1 MNKLRILIVGHE
13 SAETSTLAGF
23 LKDEPYEI
31 VTAENGLKGLEIV
44 RNRKVD
50 LAVVEACVRDMAGT
64 TLLNGVQAEE
74 IGTVMLLVTRF
85 GKLDSSRKSNGAY
98 AVSVFDKP
106 IERDS
111 FLASIRKCLPTQ
123 DTWEHRV
130 DSFLEHNYSN
140 PELKFEDVERHFRF
154 SRTYGYRMFKQH
166 LGESFSVR
174 LRRIRLA
181 KAEDALKNT
190 SASVSEIAYLCG
202 FASLSTFSKVF
213 KAKVGRNPTTYRR
226 NWKLGQI

>member
-1 MNKLRILIVGHE
+1 MNKLRILIVGRE
-13 SAETSTLAGF
+13 SAEASTLAGF
-23 LKDEPYEI
+23 LKDGPYEI
-31 VTAENGLKGLEIV
+31 VTAENGMKGLEIV
-44 RNRKVD
+44 RNQKID
-50 LAVVEACVRDMAGT
+50 LAVVEACVQDMAGT
-64 TLLNGVQAEE
+64 ALLQGARAEE
-74 IGTVMLLVTRF
+74 IGTVMLLLTRF
-85 GKLDSSRKSNGAY
+85 GKLDSSINSNGAY
-98 AVSVFDKP
+98 ALSVFDKP

-111 FLASIRKCLPTQ
+111 FLASIRKYLPMQ

-130 DSFLEHNYSN
+130 DSFLERNYSN

-154 SRTYGYRMFKQH
+154 SRTYGYRMFKQQ

>member
-1 MNKLRILIVGHE
+1 MNKRRILIVGHE
-13 SAETSTLAGF
+13 SGKTSTLAGF

-31 VTAENGLKGLEIV
+31 VTAENGRRGLEIA
-44 RNRKVD
+44 RTQKID
-50 LAVVEACVRDMAGT
+50 LAVVEACVRDIEGT
-64 TLLNGVQAEE
+64 TLLKGVQAEG
-74 IGTVMLLVTRF
+74 IRTVMLLVTRF

-98 AVSVFDKP
+98 VVSAFDKP
-106 IERDS
+106 IERES
-111 FLASIRKCLPTQ
+111 FVAGISKCLPMQ

-130 DSFLEHNYSN
+130 DSFLENNYGN

-154 SRTYGYRMFKQH
+154 SRSYGYRMFKQH

-174 LRRIRLA
+174 LRRVRLA
-181 KAEDALKNT
+181 KSELALKNST
-190 SASVSEIAYLCG
+190 ASISEIAYQCG

-213 KAKVGRNPTTYRR
+213 KAKVGLNPTTYRR

>member
-1 MNKLRILIVGHE
+1 MKKRSILIVGRE
-13 SAETSTLAGF
+13 SVKTSTLAGF
-23 LKDEPYEI
+23 LKEEPYEI
-31 VTAENGLKGLEIV
+31 VTAENGQEGLEIV
-44 RNRKVD
+44 RNQKID
-50 LAVVEACVRDMAGT
+50 LAVVEACVPDLAGT
-64 TLLNGVQAEE
+64 TLLNGVRAEE

-85 GKLDSSRKSNGAY
+85 GKLESSRQSNGAY
-98 AVSVFDKP
+98 AVSLLDKP
-106 IERDS
+106 MEKDS
-111 FLASIRKCLPTQ
+111 FLASISNCLPTQ

-130 DSFLEHNYSN
+130 DSFLERNYSN

-154 SRTYGYRMFKQH
+154 SRSYGYRMFRQH

-181 KAEDALKNT
+181 KSEQALKNST
-190 SASVSEIAYLCG
+190 ASISEIAYQCG

-213 KAKVGRNPTTYRR
+213 KAKIGLNPTTYRR

>member
-1 MNKLRILIVGHE
+1 MNKLRILIVGRE

-44 RNRKVD
+44 RNRKID
-50 LAVVEACVRDMAGT
+50 LAVVEACVQDMAGT
-64 TLLNGVQAEE
+64 TLLKGVQAEE

-85 GKLDSSRKSNGAY
+85 GKLDSSRKSNRAY

-123 DTWEHRV
+123 DTWERRV

-140 PELKFEDVERHFRF
+140 PELKFEDVERHFNF
-154 SRTYGYRMFKQH
+154 SRTYGYAMFRTH
-166 LGESFSVR
+166 LGESFTAR
-174 LRRIRLA
+174 LRNVRLA
-181 KAEDALKNT
+181 KAEIALKDT
-190 SASVSEIAYLCG
+190 SASISEIAYLCG

-213 KAKVGRNPTTYRR
+213 KAKVGRNPTAYRR

>member
-1 MNKLRILIVGHE
+1 MNKRRILIVGRE
-13 SAETSTLAGF
+13 SGETSTLAGF
-23 LKDEPYEI
+23 LRDEPYEI
-31 VTAENGLKGLEIV
+31 VTAENGQQGLEIV
-44 RNRKVD
+44 RNQKID

-64 TLLNGVQAEE
+64 TLLKGVQKEE
-74 IGTVMLLVTRF
+74 ICTVMLLVTRF
-85 GKLDSSRKSNGAY
+85 GKLNSSGRSNGVY
-98 AVSVFDKP
+98 TVSAFDRP
-106 IERDS
+106 IAKDT
-111 FLASIRKCLPTQ
+111 FLASISKCLPMP

-130 DSFLEHNYSN
+130 DSFLEHNYGN

-174 LRRIRLA
+174 LRKIRLA

-190 SASVSEIAYLCG
+190 SASVSEVAYLCG

-213 KAKVGRNPTTYRR
+213 KAKVGKNPTTYRR